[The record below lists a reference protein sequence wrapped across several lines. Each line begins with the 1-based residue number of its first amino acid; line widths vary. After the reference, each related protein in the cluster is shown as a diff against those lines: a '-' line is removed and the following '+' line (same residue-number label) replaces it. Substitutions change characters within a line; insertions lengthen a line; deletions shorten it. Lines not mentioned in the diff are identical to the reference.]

1 MKKTLIISLLTFT
14 ALSLRAEGPDVADS
28 TKLGVSAYR
37 KIIDRSSI
45 MFREAQMN
53 GYFSHLDL
61 GVTLSNVGIGFDFAT
76 PLKRWGQLRIGGTF
90 RPNTTYDCSLG
101 LEISEGL
108 TEEQQQQRYD
118 KVAKLASAYT
128 NVPPTR
134 TIDMSGGYEML
145 NFKMLVDFY
154 PIRQH
159 RNLRITA
166 GFYWGNG
173 TIVKGTN
180 TAMSGTMLSGVTIYN
195 AMYRRAAAGL
205 DIDLSAAGF
214 SLGSMQP
221 KIREKLQEWGAI
233 TIPVGTYA
241 NDMVAEQSVYY
252 STDVID
258 AQGNVTHS
266 AGELMYAQG
275 DVIHRAGET
284 IRLTPD
290 DNDVVRID
298 AKVNKFKPY
307 LGIGYT
313 MPVTKD
319 GRTQISL
326 DAGLLIWGGAPSV
339 VALVETGGSDKA
351 GNRLFQS
358 IDLAHNAKDVRGKL
372 GTLVDKAKGYT
383 VMPELSLRFSQRI
396 W

>member
-1 MKKTLIISLLTFT
+1 
-14 ALSLRAEGPDVADS
+14 
-28 TKLGVSAYR
+28 
-37 KIIDRSSI
+37 
-45 MFREAQMN
+45 
-53 GYFSHLDL
+53 
-61 GVTLSNVGIGFDFAT
+61 
-76 PLKRWGQLRIGGTF
+76 
-90 RPNTTYDCSLG
+90 
-101 LEISEGL
+101 
-108 TEEQQQQRYD
+108 
-118 KVAKLASAYT
+118 
-128 NVPPTR
+128 
-134 TIDMSGGYEML
+134 
-145 NFKMLVDFY
+145 
-154 PIRQH
+154 
-159 RNLRITA
+159 
-166 GFYWGNG
+166 
-173 TIVKGTN
+173 
-180 TAMSGTMLSGVTIYN
+180 
-195 AMYRRAAAGL
+195 
-205 DIDLSAAGF
+205 
-214 SLGSMQP
+214 
-221 KIREKLQEWGAI
+221 
-233 TIPVGTYA
+233 
-241 NDMVAEQSVYY
+241 
-252 STDVID
+252 
-258 AQGNVTHS
+258 
-266 AGELMYAQG
+266 MYAQG

-290 DNDVVRID
+290 DNDLVRID